1 MPGGYTGIVR
11 AAANGL
17 LEKAGVKSVA
27 DLARRSDVRQAL
39 TWLGIQRRWIDQKHL
54 ELCRIPAPTFQEDA
68 RAGWM
73 AEEFRALGYNVT
85 VDRAGNVIAGREL
98 KPAGPVVCI
107 SAHLDTVLAP
117 ARPDEIRVDER
128 GRFVGPGVAD
138 NGSGLAAL
146 LAVAA
151 AAGSNDAFGEAA
163 ERVVFVANVGEEG
176 EGNLS
181 GMRYLCRPSGWGR
194 RIGWYVVLDGPS
206 TDHVTAQAVASRRFE
221 VAITGPGGHSWSDF
235 GIGNPVHALSRA
247 ITLFTEQQTERL
259 RANSNGLRLS
269 FNFGVIEGGSSVNA
283 IPSLARAK
291 LDLRSEQPEA
301 MSEMAEALRAAV
313 ERALQIENARTDSA
327 KLAARVR
334 EIGAR
339 PGGKLADG
347 APILEYLRAVDGFLG
362 IRSRPDSAS
371 TDANIPLSL
380 GRQAISI
387 GAGGQGGGA
396 HTRDEWYDPSGRE
409 IGLKRI
415 YLLALLLARAAGA
428 GL

>member
-1 MPGGYTGIVR
+1 MR
-11 AAANGL
+11 AEANGL
-17 LEKAGVKSVA
+17 LGKAGVKSVA
-27 DLARRSDVRQAL
+27 ELAQQPEVRQAL
-39 TWLGIQRRWIDQKHL
+39 TWLSVRRRWIDEKHL

-73 AEEFRALGYNVT
+73 AEEFRAIGYDVS
-85 VDRAGNVIAGREL
+85 VDRAGNVIAGLRL
-98 KPAGPVVCI
+98 KGSGPVVCI
-107 SAHLDTVLAP
+107 SAHLDTVLSP
-117 ARPDEIRVDER
+117 ARPEEVRVDER

-146 LAVAA
+146 VGVAA
-151 AAGSNDAFGEAA
+151 ALSRNGVGGDGA
-163 ERVVFVANVGEEG
+163 EKIIFVANVGEEG

-194 RIGWYVVLDGPS
+194 RIGWYVVVDGPS
-206 TDHVTAQAVASRRFE
+206 TDHVTARAVASRRFE
-221 VAITGPGGHSWSDF
+221 IAISGPGGHSWSDF

-247 ITLFTEQQTERL
+247 ITLFTEDQTERL
-259 RANSNGLRLS
+259 QASRNGSRLS
-269 FNFGVIEGGSSVNA
+269 FNFGFIEGGASVNA
-283 IPSLARAK
+283 IPALARAK
-291 LDLRSEQPEA
+291 VDLRSEQPE
-301 MSEMAEALRAAV
+301 EMAALAEALRGAV
-313 ERALQIENARTDSA
+313 EKALHIENIRAEGA
-327 KLAARVR
+327 KLSARVR
-334 EIGAR
+334 EIGYR
-339 PGGKLADG
+339 PGGRLPED

-396 HTRDEWYDPSGRE
+396 HTREEWYDPAGRE

-428 GL
+428 GP

>member
-1 MPGGYTGIVR
+1 MR
-11 AAANGL
+11 AATNDL
-17 LEKAGVKSVA
+17 LEKAGVKSLA
-27 DLARRSDVRQAL
+27 DLAGRPEVRQAL
-39 TWLGIQRRWIDQKHL
+39 TWLSTQRRWIDQKHL

-73 AEEFRALGYNVT
+73 AEEFRSIGYDVS
-85 VDRAGNVIAGREL
+85 VDRAGNVIAGRNL
-98 KPAGPVVCI
+98 KGSGPVTCI
-107 SAHLDTVLAP
+107 SAHLDTVLSPSRAE
-117 ARPDEIRVDER
+117 EIRVDEH

-151 AAGSNDAFGEAA
+151 AVSRNEAFGDGAGKII
-163 ERVVFVANVGEEG
+163 FVANVGEEG

-181 GMRYLCRPSGWGR
+181 GMRYLCRPSGWGK

-206 TDHVTAQAVASRRFE
+206 TDHVTARAIASRRFE
-221 VAITGPGGHSWSDF
+221 VAISGPGGHSWSDF

-259 RANSNGLRLS
+259 RAGRNGSRLS
-269 FNFGVIEGGSSVNA
+269 FNFGVIEGGASVNA
-283 IPSLARAK
+283 IPALARAK
-291 LDLRSEQPEA
+291 VDLRTERSEE
-301 MSEMAEALRAAV
+301 MEEMADLLRSTVEKALS
-313 ERALQIENARTDSA
+313 IENSRAEGPRLS
-327 KLAARVR
+327 ARVR
-334 EIGAR
+334 EIGSR
-339 PGGKLADG
+339 PGGRLPDG
-347 APILEYLRAVDGFLG
+347 APILNYLRAVDAFLG
-362 IRSRPDSAS
+362 IRSRQDSAS

-396 HTRDEWYDPSGRE
+396 HTPEEWYDPAGRE

-415 YLLALLLARAAGA
+415 YLLALLLARAAGS
-428 GL
+428 GG